1 MSELQI
7 ESQPNNSP
15 KPQTDKSWHFF
26 KVVTAG
32 FLVLLILI
40 FTLAGANSTLD
51 SVFPGLFEWC
61 FTKFH
66 SILDYFFV
74 AHPVVSAS
82 TQPAPPPAIT
92 YNTKDFFLVAL
103 ILIFAA
109 LGAKNALGKWALW
122 ICSREKEK
130 GPLYSWLPN
139 FLYSEYAVERYKLAN
154 KDEEISKLQ
163 KEMQAIDLENQKLK
177 LYTAQLKE
185 AVNITMRD
193 RRLVHNLDN
202 LIGKCYVM
210 AAHVFSTKKRDDDRL
225 RRYLSQICS
234 EICSTTI
241 NSQNNKHAYI
251 FLRDFADEKMVLVG
265 ECRSG
270 SNLDGT
276 LKFKRGEGFVGR
288 VWDKGEEL
296 LYTDISN
303 QAHDI
308 IVKKG
313 ERRYN
318 SIAGV
323 PLKHRDEV
331 IGVVVVS
338 SQQANEVSEADY
350 DNISRYLNIIQL
362 ALLIEFSHFIPKGGD
377 EYESLVRLL
386 QQKEN

>member
-1 MSELQI
+1 MSNVQVGTQ
-7 ESQPNNSP
+7 SNNSP
-15 KPQTDKSWHFF
+15 NPQPIRSGHLF
-26 KVVTAG
+26 KMWTAG

-51 SVFPGLFEWC
+51 SVFPGLFAWC
-61 FTKFH
+61 FSRMH
-66 SILDYFFV
+66 SILTYFFV
-74 AHPVVSAS
+74 THSVV
-82 TQPAPPPAIT
+82 TTTNQTVPTPIII

-103 ILIFAA
+103 ILIFAV
-109 LGAKNALGKWALW
+109 LGAKNAIGKWALW

-139 FLYSEYAVERYKLAN
+139 FLYSEYAIERYKLAN
-154 KDEEISKLQ
+154 KDEEITKLQ
-163 KEMQAIDLENQKLK
+163 KDMKAKEQDIISLSAYLS
-177 LYTAQLKE
+177 QLKE
-185 AVNITMRD
+185 AINITLRD

-210 AAHVFSTKKRDDDRL
+210 SAQVFSSGKNDDDRL
-225 RRYLSQICS
+225 KRFLSQICA

-241 NSQNNKHAYI
+241 DSQNNKHANI
-251 FLRDFADEKMVLVG
+251 FLRDFSDEKMVLVG

-276 LKFKRGEGFVGR
+276 LKFSKGEGFVGR
-288 VWDKGEEL
+288 VWDKGEEQ
-296 LYTDISN
+296 LYTDIST

-323 PLKHRDEV
+323 PIKHRDEV
-331 IGVVVVS
+331 IGIVVVS

-362 ALLIEFSHFIPKGGD
+362 ALLIECSNIIPKGGD
-377 EYESLVRLL
+377 EYESLVKLL
-386 QQKEN
+386 QQKNS